1 MRLEAE
7 MLRGE
12 WLAGARKAGLHF
24 VGDEENAVFAAD
36 ILEQLEVLA
45 RRNDEATFPENGLED
60 YGGDGFWSRGTLE
73 SIFQVMREGF
83 RRGAFFAPGRIGER
97 NLGDIAGKGLEAG
110 FVGMGLAGQRHGKKG
125 AAM

>member
-60 YGGDGFWSRGTLE
+60 YGGGGFWSHGTLE
-73 SIFQVMREGF
+73 SIFQVMRGGF
-83 RRGAFFAPGRIGER
+83 RRGAFFAPVPIGER
-97 NLGDIAGKGLEAG
+97 DSVAIAGQGLESR
-110 FVGMGLAGQRHGKKG
+110 FVGLS
-125 AAM
+125 